1 MVTRVF
7 VARARSWTVG
17 AALAAGLVLS
27 ACSSSG
33 GSGSGTTPAAGGGGT
48 NAASGGTSSITVT
61 TRSGP
66 LGTYLTDGSGKTLYM
81 FASDTSSKSTCTGSC
96 LSFWPPL
103 EGKATAGSGVT
114 ASKLSTITGTNGA
127 AQVTYAGHP
136 LYFYAADS
144 NPGDVK
150 GQGSNQSGALWW
162 ILAPSGAP
170 IESTASG
177 AMSSSGGY

>member
-1 MVTRVF
+1 MLTRPF
-7 VARARSWTVG
+7 AGGARSWAVG

-33 GSGSGTTPAAGGGGT
+33 GSGGGTTAAAGGGGT
-48 NAASGGTSSITVT
+48 GSASGSTSSITVV

-66 LGTYLTDGSGKTLYM
+66 LGNYLTDGSGKTLYM
-81 FASDTSSKSTCTGSC
+81 FASDTPTKSTCTGSC

-103 EGKATAGSGVT
+103 DGKATAGSGVT
-114 ASKLSTITGTNGA
+114 ASQLGTITGTNGA

-136 LYFYAADS
+136 LYHYAADKK
-144 NPGDVK
+144 PGDVK

-162 ILAPSGAP
+162 ILTPSGAP
-170 IESTASG
+170 IESTAPAG
-177 AMSSSGGY
+177 GGGGY

>member
-1 MVTRVF
+1 MVTRRF
-7 VARARSWTVG
+7 AGGARSWAVG

-33 GSGSGTTPAAGGGGT
+33 GSGGGTTAAAGGGATGS
-48 NAASGGTSSITVT
+48 ASGGASSITVV

-81 FASDTSSKSTCTGSC
+81 FASDTPTKSTCTGSC

-103 EGKATAGSGVT
+103 DGKATAGSGVT
-114 ASKLSTITGTNGA
+114 ASQLGTITGTNGA

-136 LYFYAADS
+136 LYHYAADKK
-144 NPGDVK
+144 PGDVK

-162 ILAPSGAP
+162 ILTPSGAP
-170 IESTASG
+170 IESKAPAG
-177 AMSSSGGY
+177 GGGGY